1 MGTAYEHYTRK
12 WDSTITES
20 MMEPDTYPTLKP
32 WAVQLLLQWTR
43 QDPVS
48 QKELT
53 RVENVYTI
61 QRNRNPFIDYPDL
74 IEYIWGNKVGTAWH
88 FSATDIQKTIK
99 PKLKIYPNPT
109 KKIVN
114 IETESNVG
122 TINYKVITLT
132 GSIVLSGITEGK
144 SINISKLPSGV
155 YLCSIESQAEK
166 MVIKLVVL

>member
-1 MGTAYEHYTRK
+1 
-12 WDSTITES
+12 
-20 MMEPDTYPTLKP
+20 MEPDTYPTLKP

-53 RVENVYTI
+53 RVENVYAI

-88 FSATDIQKTIK
+88 FSITDNPETIK

-109 KKIVN
+109 KDKVN
-114 IETESNVG
+114 IETELTDG
-122 TINYKVITLT
+122 TISYKVITLT
-132 GSIVLSGITEGK
+132 GSIVLSGTTEGK
-144 SINISKLPSGV
+144 SINISTLPSGV
-155 YLCSIESQAEK
+155 YQFVVENKAEK
-166 MVIKLVVL
+166 LVNKLVVL